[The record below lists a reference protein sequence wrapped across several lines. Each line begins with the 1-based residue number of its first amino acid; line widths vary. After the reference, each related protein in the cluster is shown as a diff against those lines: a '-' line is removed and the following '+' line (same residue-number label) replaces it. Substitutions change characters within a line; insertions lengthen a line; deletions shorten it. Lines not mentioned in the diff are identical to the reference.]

1 MSFVDEETNPSQ
13 LFNCTSAD
21 VLEYNSAPSL
31 YTYSSYDSP
40 HHGSDYIDE
49 SSSPPSTPHHHV
61 PIHSTPISTPLSKQP
76 GFCDSFESVFSTSD
90 FFIPQFPDDVA
101 NSNCSQYIVLDSANV
116 DTLNFSASSGE
127 SLIVIEPETV
137 SHDADETTESNYT
150 DLLPCYTSKSS
161 STLVTHQKCCAYSCL
176 SYFTASEVGNAL
188 RFFKCKNIVEQNQ
201 FLLDSF
207 KVISNEESINH
218 LICGKQVCR
227 KAYIQILEIS
237 EKRYKNSYSFQS

>member
-1 MSFVDEETNPSQ
+1 M
-13 LFNCTSAD
+13 
-21 VLEYNSAPSL
+21 
-31 YTYSSYDSP
+31 
-40 HHGSDYIDE
+40 
-49 SSSPPSTPHHHV
+49 
-61 PIHSTPISTPLSKQP
+61 
-76 GFCDSFESVFSTSD
+76 
-90 FFIPQFPDDVA
+90 
-101 NSNCSQYIVLDSANV
+101 

-237 EKRYKNSYSFQS
+237 EKRYKKILTVFKANPTVKFERKPVIRSLSTKVIEVKTWMARYFDRIGDSMPHIDQIHLPYVTGFDKTRLPHTSNSSNLIASNLTTQYAIALQFSHNAFIALCNNKSNFETDSSLSY